1 MADDDLTASLLT
13 PSQREFLRGSSNL
26 SDRGERAARS
36 RIKRRLKAGM
46 EDFTIL
52 LDHRE
57 RVPEYEGN
65 PIDALALLLGRGL
78 MEPETGGEETLEAPM
93 PGKQM
98 TSGDRLAWTEFL
110 LGKALERAAEA
121 FDHPRRY
128 EVEIIP
134 IENDPRSVNEFVQ
147 AVRAGE
153 LSQDDIAELYREGA
167 ISQTK
172 FLKITE
178 AAGDEE

>member
-1 MADDDLTASLLT
+1 
-13 PSQREFLRGSSNL
+13 
-26 SDRGERAARS
+26 
-36 RIKRRLKAGM
+36 
-46 EDFTIL
+46 
-52 LDHRE
+52 
-57 RVPEYEGN
+57 
-65 PIDALALLLGRGL
+65 
-78 MEPETGGEETLEAPM
+78 M